1 MLWLE
6 VRRAK
11 IANPM
16 LARMESIPSLD
27 ILDAFTSD
35 LSHVK

>member
-16 LARMESIPSLD
+16 LARMESIPFD

-35 LSHVK
+35 LSYIK